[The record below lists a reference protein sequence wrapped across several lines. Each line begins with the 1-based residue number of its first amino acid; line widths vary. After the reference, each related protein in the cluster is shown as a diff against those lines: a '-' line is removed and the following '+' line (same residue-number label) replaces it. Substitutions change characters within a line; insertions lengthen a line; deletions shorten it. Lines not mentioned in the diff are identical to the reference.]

1 MKAAAAVVAV
11 VCATNTCSV
20 HSFAAAPG
28 LQQRAAVQTGRS
40 RSTLSMASAAPP
52 ANLKPTGI
60 VPPDEISEANPL
72 RVILSGGGVGGL
84 MAAKYL
90 KQSGFDVTVFEKTDS
105 FRRFGG
111 PIQLAS
117 NALSTI
123 KAIDADLFTELMK
136 KFTFTGVRTN
146 GIMDG

>member
-1 MKAAAAVVAV
+1 MGSNDRRNTGLSMAAAAAP
-11 VCATNTCSV
+11 SV
-20 HSFAAAPG
+20 
-28 LQQRAAVQTGRS
+28 LQ
-40 RSTLSMASAAPP
+40 
-52 ANLKPTGI
+52 PTGI
-60 VPPDEISEANPL
+60 VPPDEISAEHPL
-72 RVILSGGGVGGL
+72 KVILSGGGVGGL
-84 MAAKYL
+84 LAAKYL
-90 KQSGFDVTVFEKTDS
+90 KESGFDVTVFEKTDS

-123 KAIDADLFTELMK
+123 KAIDPKLLEALME

>member
-1 MKAAAAVVAV
+1 MKAAAAVIAV
-11 VCATNTCSV
+11 VCAAKTCSV
-20 HSFAAAPG
+20 HSFAAAP
-28 LQQRAAVQTGRS
+28 LQQRAAAPIGRS
-40 RSTLSMASAAPP
+40 RSALSMASAAPP
-52 ANLKPTGI
+52 ATLKPTGI